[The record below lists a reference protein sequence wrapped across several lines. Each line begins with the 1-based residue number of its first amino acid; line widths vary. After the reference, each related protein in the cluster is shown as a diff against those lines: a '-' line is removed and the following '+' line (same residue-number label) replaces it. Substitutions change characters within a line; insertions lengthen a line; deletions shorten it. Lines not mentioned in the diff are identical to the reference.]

1 MNGIGTM
8 SNRFIIFIMLFVVIF
23 SVSFLDTS
31 LQITAFGYDKEKM
44 IGKDYDYNKDIQI
57 KNNQLLSSN
66 YRGYGYTLVS
76 SPLIEDSQKIPKSN
90 NLSTY
95 SDNQNIT
102 IREYPVP
109 QGSRPHDVAPAT
121 SMLYVTDN
129 VSRNLLKDIVW
140 YTAQASGELGKLN
153 TTTGKTSHIFLGE
166 GSAPHGVIAGPDGA
180 PWITDGGLNAI
191 VRVDPFT
198 EDVTTYSLPQTVG
211 YTNLNTATFDNNGT
225 LWFTGQS
232 GIYGRLFPSTGA
244 MEIFDAPNGAGP
256 YGITTTPN
264 GSIYYASLAGSYVGL
279 VDTKT
284 GKVTV
289 LEPPTADQGSRRVW
303 SDSDGNIWVSEWNAG
318 KLGMYDRQMDLWKEW
333 KLPGDNPKP
342 YAVYVDTDDKV
353 WISDFGSNSMYR
365 FDPLDES
372 FDKFDIPSPGANV
385 RQILGIEG
393 EIWGAESGSD
403 RLLLIK
409 TINSRTTDG

>member
-1 MNGIGTM
+1 MNVMGSM
-8 SNRFIIFIMLFVVIF
+8 SNHFKIIIMLFVVMF
-23 SVSFLDTS
+23 SFSFFGNS
-31 LQITAFGYDKEKM
+31 LLQDAGFGYNKEKL
-44 IGKDYDYNKDIQI
+44 IDKDYVYNKNIDIQ
-57 KNNQLLSSN
+57 NNQMSTFNLEE
-66 YRGYGYTLVS
+66 YGYTLVS
-76 SPLIEDSQKIPKSN
+76 SQLVSVGAEALYPN
-90 NLSTY
+90 NII
-95 SDNQNIT
+95 DNQNIT
-102 IREYPVP
+102 LREYPVP

-121 SMLYVTDN
+121 SMLYVTNN
-129 VSRNLLKDIVW
+129 VSKNLLKDIVW

-153 TTTGKTSHIFLGE
+153 TTTGETSHIFLGE

-191 VRVDPFT
+191 IRVDPFT
-198 EDVTTYSLPQTVG
+198 ENVTIYSLPQGVG
-211 YTNLNTATFDNNGT
+211 YANLNTATFDNNGT

-264 GSIYYASLAGSYVGL
+264 GSVYYASLAGSYVGL

-289 LEPPTADQGSRRVW
+289 LEPPTPDQGARRVW

-318 KLGMYDRQMDLWKEW
+318 KLAMYDPQIDLWKEW
-333 KLPGDNPKP
+333 KLPGNNPKP
-342 YAVYVDTDDKV
+342 YAVYVDTKDKV

-372 FDKFDIPSPGANV
+372 FKKFNIPSSMANV
-385 RQILGIEG
+385 RQILGVEG
-393 EIWGAESGSD
+393 EVWGAESGTD
-403 RLLLIK
+403 RLLMIK
-409 TINSRTTDG
+409 TR

>member
-198 EDVTTYSLPQTVG
+198 ENVTTYSLPQTVG
-211 YTNLNTATFDNNGT
+211 YANLNTATFDNNGT

>member
-1 MNGIGTM
+1 MESM
-8 SNRFIIFIMLFVVIF
+8 SNYSKIIIMLFVVMF
-23 SVSFLDTS
+23 SFSFFGNS
-31 LQITAFGYDKEKM
+31 LLQDAGFGYYNEILVD
-44 IGKDYDYNKDIQI
+44 KDYVYNKNIDIQ
-57 KNNQLLSSN
+57 NNQMSTFNLGE
-66 YRGYGYTLVS
+66 YEYTLVS
-76 SPLIEDSQKIPKSN
+76 SQLVSVGPEALNPN
-90 NLSTY
+90 NIL
-95 SDNQNIT
+95 DNQNIT
-102 IREYPVP
+102 LREYPVP

-121 SMLYVTDN
+121 SMLYVTNN
-129 VSRNLLKDIVW
+129 VSKNLLKDIVW

-153 TTTGKTSHIFLGE
+153 TTTGETSHIFLGE

-198 EDVTTYSLPQTVG
+198 ENVTTYSLPQTVG
-211 YTNLNTATFDNNGT
+211 YANLNTATFDNNGT

-232 GIYGRLFPSTGA
+232 GIYGRLFPAIGA

-264 GSIYYASLAGSYVGL
+264 GSVYYASLAGSYVGL

-289 LEPPTADQGSRRVW
+289 LEPPTPDQGARRVW

-318 KLGMYDRQMDLWKEW
+318 KLGMYDPQIDLWKEW
-333 KLPGDNPKP
+333 KLPGNNPKP
-342 YAVYVDTDDKV
+342 YAVYVDTKDKV

-365 FDPLDES
+365 FEPLDES
-372 FDKFDIPSPGANV
+372 FKKFNIPSSMANV
-385 RQILGIEG
+385 RQILGVEG
-393 EIWGAESGSD
+393 EVWGAESGTD
-403 RLLLIK
+403 RLLVIK
-409 TINSRTTDG
+409 TR

>member
-1 MNGIGTM
+1 MNVIGTM
-8 SNRFIIFIMLFVVIF
+8 SNRFVILIMLFVVIF
-23 SVSFLDTS
+23 SVSFLTIS
-31 LQITAFGYDKEKM
+31 LQITTFGYYKEKL
-44 IGKDYDYNKDIQI
+44 IDENYDFIKDIEI
-57 KNNQLLSSN
+57 KSDQLSSSN

-76 SPLIEDSQKIPKSN
+76 SPIMEESQKISKSN
-90 NLSTY
+90 ITSTD

-109 QGSRPHDVAPAT
+109 EGSKPHDVAPAT
-121 SMLYVTDN
+121 SMLHVTSD
-129 VSRNLLKDIVW
+129 VSKNLLKDIIW

-153 TTTGKTSHIFLGE
+153 TTSGETSHILLGE
-166 GSAPHGVIAGPDGA
+166 GSAPHGVITGPDGA

-198 EDVTTYSLPQTVG
+198 ENVTIYPLPQGIG
-211 YTNLNTATFDNNGT
+211 YANLNTATFDNNGA

-244 MEIFDAPNGAGP
+244 IEIFDAPRGPGP

-264 GSIYYASLAGSYVGL
+264 GSIYYASLAGSYIGRI
-279 VDTKT
+279 DTKT
-284 GKVTV
+284 GDVTV
-289 LEPPTADQGSRRVW
+289 LDPPTADQGARRVW
-303 SDSDGNIWVSEWNAG
+303 SDSDGNIWVSEWNSG
-318 KLGMYDRQMDLWKEW
+318 KLGMYDPQMDLWKEW
-333 KLPGDNPKP
+333 KLPGNNPKP
-342 YAVYVDTDDKV
+342 YAVYVDTKDKV

-365 FDPLDES
+365 FDPLNES
-372 FDKFDIPSPGANV
+372 FSKFDIPSPTANI

-393 EIWGAESGSD
+393 EIWGAESGTD

-409 TINSRTTDG
+409 TE

>member
-1 MNGIGTM
+1 MKSM
-8 SNRFIIFIMLFVVIF
+8 SNYSKIIIMLFVVMF
-23 SVSFLDTS
+23 SFSFFGNS
-31 LQITAFGYDKEKM
+31 LLQDAGFGYNKEKL
-44 IGKDYDYNKDIQI
+44 IDKDYVYNKNIDSQ
-57 KNNQLLSSN
+57 NNQMSTFNLGE
-66 YRGYGYTLVS
+66 YEYTLVS
-76 SPLIEDSQKIPKSN
+76 SQLVSVGPEALNPN
-90 NLSTY
+90 NIL
-95 SDNQNIT
+95 DNQNIT
-102 IREYPVP
+102 LREYPVP

-121 SMLYVTDN
+121 SMLYVTNN
-129 VSRNLLKDIVW
+129 VSKNLLKDIVW

-153 TTTGKTSHIFLGE
+153 TTTGETSHIFLGE

-198 EDVTTYSLPQTVG
+198 ENVTTYSLPQTVG
-211 YTNLNTATFDNNGT
+211 YANLNTATFDNNGT

-264 GSIYYASLAGSYVGL
+264 GSVYYASLAGSYVGL

-289 LEPPTADQGSRRVW
+289 LEPPTPDQGARRVW
-303 SDSDGNIWVSEWNAG
+303 SDSDGNLWVSEWNAG
-318 KLGMYDRQMDLWKEW
+318 KLAMYDPQIDLWKEW
-333 KLPGDNPKP
+333 KLPGNNPKP
-342 YAVYVDTDDKV
+342 YAVYVDTKDKV

-365 FDPLDES
+365 FEPLDES
-372 FDKFDIPSPGANV
+372 FKKFNIPSSMANV
-385 RQILGIEG
+385 RQILGVEG
-393 EIWGAESGSD
+393 EVWGAESGTD
-403 RLLLIK
+403 RLLMIK
-409 TINSRTTDG
+409 TR

>member
-1 MNGIGTM
+1 MGSM
-8 SNRFIIFIMLFVVIF
+8 SNHFKIIIMLFVVMF
-23 SVSFLDTS
+23 SFSFFGNS
-31 LQITAFGYDKEKM
+31 LLQDAGFGYYNEILVD
-44 IGKDYDYNKDIQI
+44 KDYVYNKNIESQ
-57 KNNQLLSSN
+57 NNQMSTFNLGE
-66 YRGYGYTLVS
+66 YEYTLVS
-76 SPLIEDSQKIPKSN
+76 SQLVSVGPEALYQN
-90 NLSTY
+90 NIL
-95 SDNQNIT
+95 DNQNIT
-102 IREYPVP
+102 LREYPVP

-121 SMLYVTDN
+121 SMLYVTN
-129 VSRNLLKDIVW
+129 YVSKNLLKDIVW

-153 TTTGKTSHIFLGE
+153 TTTGEASHIFLGE

-198 EDVTTYSLPQTVG
+198 ENVTIYSLPQEVG
-211 YTNLNTATFDNNGT
+211 YANLNTATFDNNGT

-264 GSIYYASLAGSYVGL
+264 GSVYYASLAGSYVGL
-279 VDTKT
+279 IDIKT

-289 LEPPTADQGSRRVW
+289 LEPPTPDQGARRVW

-318 KLGMYDRQMDLWKEW
+318 KLAMYDPQIDLWKEW
-333 KLPGDNPKP
+333 KLPGNNPKP
-342 YAVYVDTDDKV
+342 YAVYVDTKDKV

-372 FDKFDIPSPGANV
+372 FKEFNIPSSMANV
-385 RQILGIEG
+385 RQILGVEG
-393 EIWGAESGSD
+393 EVWGAESGTD
-403 RLLLIK
+403 RLLMIK
-409 TINSRTTDG
+409 TIPL

>member
-1 MNGIGTM
+1 MNVIGSM
-8 SNRFIIFIMLFVVIF
+8 SNHFKIIIMLFAVIF
-23 SVSFLDTS
+23 GISFLGIS
-31 LQITAFGYDKEKM
+31 LLENTAFGYDKEKL
-44 IGKDYDYNKDIQI
+44 IDKDYVYNKNTDIQ
-57 KNNQLLSSN
+57 NNQMSKLN
-66 YRGYGYTLVS
+66 YREYGYTLVS
-76 SPLIEDSQKIPKSN
+76 SPLVSGDREILNSN
-90 NLSTY
+90 TTFTE

-102 IREYPVP
+102 LREYSVP
-109 QGSRPHDVAPAT
+109 EGSRPHDVAPAT

-129 VSRNLLKDIVW
+129 VTKNLLKDIVW

-153 TTTGKTSHIFLGE
+153 TTTGETSHVFLGE

-198 EDVTTYSLPQTVG
+198 ENVTIYSLPQGVG
-211 YTNLNTATFDNNGT
+211 YANLNTATFDNNGT

-232 GIYGRLFPSTGA
+232 GIYGKLSPSTGA
-244 MEIFDAPNGAGP
+244 MEIFDAPKGAGP

-264 GSIYYASLAGSYVGL
+264 GSIYYASLAGNYIGL
-279 VDTKT
+279 IDAKT

-289 LEPPTADQGSRRVW
+289 LDPPTPDQGSRRVW

-318 KLGMYDRQMDLWKEW
+318 QLGMYDRQVDLWKEW
-333 KLPGDNPKP
+333 KLPGDNSKP
-342 YAVYVDTDDKV
+342 YAVYVDNNDKV

-372 FDKFDIPSPGANV
+372 FDKFDIPSPGANI

-393 EIWGAESGSD
+393 EIWGAESGTD
-403 RLLLIK
+403 RLLMIK
-409 TINSRTTDG
+409 TNDSLTAD